1 MIATKSN
8 TTSQCERCLRMKPF
22 VLATAFDGRGGFRFL
37 CSACDRIEK
46 DLHQLRL
53 FETQQQA
60 ITAWLDAEPEPEEEV
75 EMNEPEPPQMSL
87 F

>member
-1 MIATKSN
+1 VIATKHN
-8 TTSQCERCLRMKPF
+8 TTGSCQRCGKVKPF
-22 VLATAFDGRGGFRFL
+22 VLATAFDGLGGFRFL

-53 FETQQQA
+53 FATPQEA
-60 ITAWLDAEPEPEEEV
+60 IASWQEPEEEPEPEV
-75 EMNEPEPPQMSL
+75 IAKPSPQMSL